1 MTEPVTTLQVTTPS
15 DLEIVMTRAFDA
27 PRDLVFEVWT
37 KPEHVRH
44 WWGLRSSSMIHCEAE
59 VRPGGSWRYVTREE
73 NGDEVPFR
81 GVYRE
86 VTPPERLVYTEIYD
100 VEPFNTGDP
109 AVNTV
114 TFTEE
119 DGRTIMTCTTLC
131 PSKEVRDYMLG
142 TGMEVGAAES
152 YDRLAEHLKTVA

>member
-1 MTEPVTTLQVTTPS
+1 MTQPATTLQVTTPS

-27 PRDLVFEVWT
+27 PRDLVFELWT

-44 WWGLRSSSMIHCEAE
+44 WWGLRSSSMIHCEADI
-59 VRPGGSWRYVTREE
+59 RPGGSWRYVTREE
-73 NGDEVPFR
+73 NGDEVPFC

-131 PSKEVRDYMLG
+131 PSKEVRDYILG
-142 TGMEVGAAES
+142 SGMEIGATET
-152 YDRLAEHLKTVA
+152 YDRLAEHIKTLA